1 MQQNFENPFS
11 PLSIEDG
18 FDLINDV
25 TTKTDAGTIDGT
37 PDKRLFWSIISDYD
51 LKAAICEL
59 VDNSIDIW
67 MAKKP
72 RGALEVRITIET
84 DRQLIRISDNSGGVS
99 EENLQNLIAPG
110 ASRNIPEAET
120 IGIFGVGSK
129 RAVIALAENVTI
141 KTRFAEGPAFQI
153 DISNDWLAS
162 PDWEIPHYR
171 IPVTA
176 PNTTSI
182 DLSALRLCVTDDDV
196 ASLQGHLGEVYS
208 WFLAI
213 DDCNIY
219 VNNRATEGHEF
230 DSWAYP
236 DEFPPREISMT
247 HEVEGV
253 PISIEVTGGLIR
265 DRDPKKENYGVYFY
279 CNNRLIVKELRA
291 REVGYFVSSEAGVPH
306 PDASLC
312 RVIVRIN
319 GGAKWMPWNSSKSA
333 IRFDHPVFSALRPTL
348 LALVAHYSSLSRR
361 LKDNWDEKVFA
372 FPEGKIARADPEEP
386 EKGHRLILPPLPKVR
401 KPAVAKLKSANAA
414 VLEDS
419 PWTLGLLEAV
429 SAVDSIQKLKLE
441 TRNRIALILLDS
453 NFEIALKEFVV
464 HRPDIFPPQNYGD
477 AKIKDMFS
485 ARHKV
490 VGEVKNKVGLSEKLV
505 QKANHYYGLRNK
517 LIHER
522 ATVGITDADVA
533 NYRETIEKF
542 LEKLFGLD
550 FHP

>member
-1 MQQNFENPFS
+1 MQQNFDNPSSS
-11 PLSIEDG
+11 PSYVED

-51 LKAAICEL
+51 LKTAICEL

-84 DRQLIRISDNSGGVS
+84 DRQLIRISDNSGGVA
-99 EENLQNLIAPG
+99 EENLPNLIAPG
-110 ASRNIPEAET
+110 ASRNTPEAAS

-141 KTRFAEGPAFQI
+141 KTRHAEGPAFQI
-153 DISNDWLAS
+153 DISNDWLAT
-162 PDWEIPHYR
+162 PEWEIPHYR
-171 IPVTA
+171 IPVIA

-182 DLSALRLCVTDDDV
+182 DLTALRIHISDSDV
-196 ASLQGHLGEVYS
+196 ASLQEHLGEVYA
-208 WFLAI
+208 WFLEI
-213 DDCNIY
+213 EDCNIY
-219 VNNRATEGHEF
+219 VNDRPTEKHEF

-236 DEFPPREISMT
+236 DEFPPRVILMT
-247 HEVEGV
+247 HKFEGL
-253 PISIEVTGGLIR
+253 PISIELTGGLIT

-333 IRFDHPVFSALRPTL
+333 IRFDHPVFAALRPSL
-348 LALVAHYSSLSRR
+348 IRLVAHYSSLSRR
-361 LKDNWDEKVFA
+361 LKDNWEDKVFA
-372 FPEGKIARADPEEP
+372 CTVGNIEKADPEEP

-401 KPAVAKLKSANAA
+401 KPAVAKLKSANATI
-414 VLEDS
+414 LEDS

-429 SAVDSIQKLKLE
+429 SAVESIQKLKLE

-464 HRPDIFPPQNYGD
+464 HRPDLFPPQNYGD

-490 VGEVKNKVGLSEKLV
+490 VAEVKNRTGIPDKLI

-533 NYRETIEKF
+533 NYRDTIEKV
-542 LEKLFGLD
+542 LEKLFDLD